1 MKSKQQSQPQ
11 TAAQNTY
18 TPVQPTQ
25 FQPEQA
31 LGVGWNPV
39 PQTFVPEAKPTW
51 MQAGGWWDMPTW
63 GMDAVTGEPLT
74 QEQVQAQQY
83 VPPEPEPEPEAAPQ
97 QQQAPFNMRD
107 QYQVFRNQMDWE
119 NRRRDMM
126 MQEGLGGSNGAM
138 MGMFNPAFSPMSNYE
153 RMQRMQS
160 SPQAAAD
167 WFGKFQA
174 ARG

>member
-1 MKSKQQSQPQ
+1 
-11 TAAQNTY
+11 
-18 TPVQPTQ
+18 
-25 FQPEQA
+25 
-31 LGVGWNPV
+31 
-39 PQTFVPEAKPTW
+39 
-51 MQAGGWWDMPTW
+51 
-63 GMDAVTGEPLT
+63 VTGEPLT

-83 VPPEPEPEPEAAPQ
+83 VPPPPPEPEPEAAPQ

-119 NRRRDMM
+119 NRRNDMM
-126 MQEGLGGSNGAM
+126 QQDGVGAANVRM
-138 MGMFNPAFSPMSNYE
+138 MYNPAFSPMSKYE